1 MKEIVLNGKAIIT
14 GSGSLSYLK
23 NIEFTRA
30 FIVTGG
36 QSMSNSGVIDRIKKY
51 LAKDD
56 KEITIYSG
64 IKKNP
69 NYKEVLDGLKVM
81 REKSPDLVIAVGGGS
96 AMDAAKAMLLFYEFP
111 QLNFE
116 NILTAEIPK
125 ERKKARLMCIPS
137 TSGTASEMT
146 PVAVITNV
154 EEGIKVPIKAPC
166 LRPDI
171 AILDADITMTM
182 PAQIAAETG
191 MDALTHAI
199 EAYTNYNLDDF
210 NEAICGS
217 AIKGIMKWLPIS
229 CEEATLESRDKMH
242 NYQCMAGIGFANVGL
257 GMVHGIAHSYGA
269 IYDLPH
275 GVANAIILP
284 FVLDYNKRDSLVAR
298 KLKDISY
305 YCESKDI
312 VEDIKKLKKK
322 IGIPHSFKELGISE
336 EDFKNDF
343 KLILNHSMLGATKV
357 NPVLMTLESM
367 EKMIKTV
374 YLS

>member
-96 AMDAAKAMLLFYEFP
+96 AMDAAKVMLLFYEFP

-116 NILTAEIPK
+116 NVLTSEIPK
-125 ERKKARLMCIPS
+125 ERKKARLICIPS
-137 TSGTASEMT
+137 TSGTGSEMT

-154 EEGIKVPIKAPC
+154 EEGIKAVSYTH
-166 LRPDI
+166 LR
-171 AILDADITMTM
+171 AH
-182 PAQIAAETG
+182 ET
-191 MDALTHAI
+191 DSYLVCR
-199 EAYTNYNLDDF
+199 L
-210 NEAICGS
+210 
-217 AIKGIMKWLPIS
+217 L
-229 CEEATLESRDKMH
+229 LE
-242 NYQCMAGIGFANVGL
+242 
-257 GMVHGIAHSYGA
+257 
-269 IYDLPH
+269 
-275 GVANAIILP
+275 
-284 FVLDYNKRDSLVAR
+284 
-298 KLKDISY
+298 
-305 YCESKDI
+305 
-312 VEDIKKLKKK
+312 
-322 IGIPHSFKELGISE
+322 
-336 EDFKNDF
+336 
-343 KLILNHSMLGATKV
+343 
-357 NPVLMTLESM
+357 
-367 EKMIKTV
+367 
-374 YLS
+374 